1 MTHESTN
8 SEYSQIS
15 ASLFNQ
21 KYSFRRSTQL
31 RLWGPEAG
39 AETVRD
45 FCYGLRQ
52 EKMTYDWDPDHPQDW
67 TGDSEIDRDINEYKT
82 HLLQFNNQGQRAE
95 PQHAASMS
103 SWGHLIKA
111 AADAE
116 GKLNITVIDDQDS
129 HLFSG
134 YGASPD
140 LYDEIE
146 SFFINIP
153 VNSSQEGAT
162 CLFLILTAQHLH
174 LLKQLLDTPPEDFP
188 KFVGS
193 KSLEETLVPS
203 AKTPEVQTDEQASS
217 IVAEL
222 LEALTKENPDD
233 QELTPE
239 DRKARH
245 LAQFLSHAPGRTGQI
260 IKTGETFRFR
270 PDQVELEH
278 PCPSPAYGGKFWGF
292 LLTK

>member
-1 MTHESTN
+1 
-8 SEYSQIS
+8 
-15 ASLFNQ
+15 
-21 KYSFRRSTQL
+21 
-31 RLWGPEAG
+31 
-39 AETVRD
+39 
-45 FCYGLRQ
+45 
-52 EKMTYDWDPDHPQDW
+52 
-67 TGDSEIDRDINEYKT
+67 
-82 HLLQFNNQGQRAE
+82 
-95 PQHAASMS
+95 MS